1 MRSALTRLALG
12 TLLILTACPG
22 GGDSTDSG
30 TTTKDGGSG
39 AVKDGGTTGTT
50 DAGGMVGNDA
60 GTTSGADA
68 GTMPGTDAGTM
79 PGADAGTMPGND
91 AGTTSGNDAGTMPG
105 NDAGSMPGNDAG
117 STSGNDAG
125 TMPGTDA
132 GTTAGDAGFI
142 IGTRVSHFVT
152 PTGII
157 DVPFDPTVEPLVAY
171 AVSGTTFTS
180 LPVTYL
186 GDGGF
191 RFSRPAGAYY
201 LGVESGFPYYVYTD
215 APSIDLGYSVQG
227 RPNTV
232 APDPNL
238 SDPTLTLNATGLASF
253 DFNTDGFGLASDSVY
268 ETGLVF
274 LDDPQPAQGATS
286 LVNQSASYFSEL
298 GQATLEA
305 AKGDT
310 ATMTQSRSVYS
321 AQDDGGVTE
330 EYASII
336 SAGAT
341 PAISLAPGQNTTITA
356 VLSPLTQKAFAVD
369 WRRSAWQARATAAHP
384 QARMISAYLE
394 VVAVPGG
401 TLNRGWVGYLAE
413 LLTAN
418 GMHHR
423 ADGVYS
429 MHYGNP
435 KSTWAEMASISV
447 YYAVP
452 IQLQGGSAGTVSGIA
467 GLSDAP
473 ATFSASPVTPL
484 IMPPAEL
491 KVDGLGAQAGAITA
505 ASTTPLLSWTPT
517 ASGAVTYRVRVREV
531 YVDGST
537 SATRSTGVGA
547 LVMNLAV
554 GSQVR
559 VPTGMLQ
566 SGKHYV
572 FLVSQEA
579 NSVPFDSRTAP
590 FYDWSSGRSAE
601 AISSIVTM
609 P

>member
-30 TTTKDGGSG
+30 TISKDGGSAG
-39 AVKDGGTTGTT
+39 AT
-50 DAGGMVGNDA
+50 DAGVIKVDAGTTPGNDA
-60 GTTSGADA
+60 GTMPGADA
-68 GTMPGTDAGTM
+68 GTMPGADAGTMPGADAGTMPGADAGTM

-91 AGTTSGNDAGTMPG
+91 AGTMPGNDAGTMPG
-105 NDAGSMPGNDAG
+105 
-117 STSGNDAG
+117 TDAG

-356 VLSPLTQKAFAVD
+356 ALSPLTQKAFAVD
-369 WRRSAWQARATAAHP
+369 WRRST
-384 QARMISAYLE
+384 
-394 VVAVPGG
+394 
-401 TLNRGWVGYLAE
+401 
-413 LLTAN
+413 
-418 GMHHR
+418 
-423 ADGVYS
+423 
-429 MHYGNP
+429 
-435 KSTWAEMASISV
+435 
-447 YYAVP
+447 
-452 IQLQGGSAGTVSGIA
+452 
-467 GLSDAP
+467 
-473 ATFSASPVTPL
+473 
-484 IMPPAEL
+484 
-491 KVDGLGAQAGAITA
+491 
-505 ASTTPLLSWTPT
+505 
-517 ASGAVTYRVRVREV
+517 
-531 YVDGST
+531 
-537 SATRSTGVGA
+537 
-547 LVMNLAV
+547 
-554 GSQVR
+554 
-559 VPTGMLQ
+559 
-566 SGKHYV
+566 
-572 FLVSQEA
+572 
-579 NSVPFDSRTAP
+579 
-590 FYDWSSGRSAE
+590 
-601 AISSIVTM
+601 
-609 P
+609 